1 MNRITNQMINNTM
14 SYNLQRHQTEMDRIQ
29 NSLATGKNVNVP
41 RDNPIAATNQML
53 YQTRLTEMDQ
63 YISNINESSSKLDEV
78 DTALQST
85 LRIFQRLR
93 VLTVQGANGI
103 YTSFEL
109 KEAAATE
116 INQLLEE
123 LVTIA
128 NTKGATGRS
137 IFGGYQTGT
146 EDQPNPFVPIYQTL
160 TAGNQGDAMIG
171 VEYRGNIGKLKREV
185 AKGEY
190 LDVSVPGNEVFWA
203 TNQILTSNK
212 DASAYTRHDEPGDQ
226 DRREGDQHIG
236 GRQHRYHMDK
246 INNAGLSVRASKGGT
261 NNLILETTTPHQIWL
276 EDVGSGTVLK
286 DLGLINASFPEPPNN
301 IDPTVTIG
309 GMSVFEMV
317 IQLRDDLVRGDQ
329 APDWRGGPR
338 PHRHGPREHPEKHL
352 AGGSAN
358 QPDRRARQAYG
369 VRQGQRD
376 HDAREYRGDRLRR
389 NDHEFQVAR
398 ERPPVRP
405 CGRGEVDN
413 ADPDGFPP
421 LA

>member
-14 SYNLQRHQTEMDRIQ
+14 SYNLQRHQVEMDRIQ

-53 YQTRLTEMDQ
+53 YHTRLTEIEQ
-63 YISNINESSSKLDEV
+63 FISNLNESKSRLDEV

-85 LRIFQRLR
+85 LRIFQRIR

-116 INQLLEE
+116 VNQLLDE
-123 LVTIA
+123 LVAIA

-137 IFGGYQTGT
+137 VFGGHQTGT
-146 EDQPNPFVPIYQTL
+146 EEQPNPWVPIYQTL

-171 VEYRGNIGKLKREV
+171 VEYRGNIGKFKREV

-190 LDVSVPGNEVFWA
+190 MDVGVPGNEVFWA
-203 TNQILTSNK
+203 TNQVLTSNR
-212 DASAYTRHDEPGDQ
+212 DVSAYTAPTNQTIRIDGREINISAGDNI
-226 DRREGDQHIG
+226 DIIV
-236 GRQHRYHMDK
+236 DK
-246 INNAGLSVRASKGGT
+246 LNNAGLSIRASKGGR
-261 NNLILETTTPHQIWL
+261 NNLIMETTTPHQMWL
-276 EDVGSGTVLK
+276 EDAGSGTVLK
-286 DLGLINASFPEPPNN
+286 DLGLLNPNFPEPPNN

-329 APDWRGGPR
+329 ELIGGR
-338 PHRHGPREHPEKHL
+338 DLGLIDLGLENILKHL
-352 AGGSAN
+352 AAIGAKTNRVEELAKRTEYDKGNVTTMLAN
-358 QPDRRARQAYG
+358 TEGIDYAETIMNFKWLESVHRYALAVGARSIMPTLM
-369 VRQGQRD
+369 D
-376 HDAREYRGDRLRR
+376 FLR
-389 NDHEFQVAR
+389 
-398 ERPPVRP
+398 
-405 CGRGEVDN
+405 
-413 ADPDGFPP
+413 
-421 LA
+421 